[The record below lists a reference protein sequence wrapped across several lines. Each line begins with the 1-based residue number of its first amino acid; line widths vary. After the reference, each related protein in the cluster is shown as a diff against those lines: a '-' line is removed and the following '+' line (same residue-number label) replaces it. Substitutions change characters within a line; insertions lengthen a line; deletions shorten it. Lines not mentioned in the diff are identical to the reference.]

1 MKKLAHFIHSNSKFW
16 FSLLVCVF
24 ISACSPS
31 AKFTPLP
38 KDSVILAFGDSLTAG
53 YGTTPEN
60 SYPIVLAQLSGYPVV
75 NAGISGE
82 TTQQGLARFSNTLDQ
97 IQPKLVILMEGAN
110 DILQNKDLGQ
120 AKQNLNA
127 MIHEAKSRNI
137 QILLVAVPAK
147 SLSLS
152 GANFYPELATENK
165 LILDDDT
172 LAKLLKSPELKSDF
186 VHFNQQGYHVMA
198 ERFYA
203 ILKEH
208 GAFN

>member
-1 MKKLAHFIHSNSKFW
+1 MKTWTMIIHS
-16 FSLLVCVF
+16 SLKIVLSILICIL
-24 ISACSPS
+24 ISACNNST
-31 AKFTPLP
+31 KFTPLAP
-38 KDSVILAFGDSLTAG
+38 NSIILAFGDSLTAG

-60 SYPIVLAQLSGYPVV
+60 SYPSVLAQLSGHPVI

-82 TTQQGLARFSNTLDQ
+82 TTEQGLTRFATTLDEV
-97 IQPKLVILMEGAN
+97 QPQLVILMEGAN
-110 DILQNKDLGQ
+110 DILQNKDLDQ

-152 GANFYPELATENK
+152 GANFYPELAAENK

-172 LAKLLKSPELKSDF
+172 IAKLLKSPELKSDF

-203 ILKEH
+203 LLKNH
-208 GAFN
+208 GALN

>member
-1 MKKLAHFIHSNSKFW
+1 MKTLTDFIHSTNKFW
-16 FSLLVCVF
+16 LSILICTF

-31 AKFTPLP
+31 TKFTPLP
-38 KDSVILAFGDSLTAG
+38 KGSIILAFGDSLTAG

-60 SYPIVLAQLSGYPVV
+60 SYPMVLAQLSGHPVV

-82 TTQQGLARFSNTLDQ
+82 TTGQGLARFSNTLDQ
-97 IQPKLVILMEGAN
+97 VHPKLVILMEGAN
-110 DILQNKDLGQ
+110 DILQNKDLSQ
-120 AKQNLNA
+120 AKRNLTA

-147 SLSLS
+147 ILSLS
-152 GANFYPELATENK
+152 GANFYPELAAENK
-165 LILDDDT
+165 LILDNDT

-186 VHFNQQGYHVMA
+186 VHFNQQGYHLMA
-198 ERFYA
+198 ERFYVL
-203 ILKEH
+203 LKKH

>member
-1 MKKLAHFIHSNSKFW
+1 MKTLINLIHSNRKFW
-16 FSLLVCVF
+16 LSILICSL

-38 KDSVILAFGDSLTAG
+38 KGSIILAFGDSLTAG

-60 SYPIVLAQLSGYPVV
+60 SYPMVLAQLSGHPVV

-82 TTQQGLARFSNTLDQ
+82 TTGQGLARFSNTLDQ

-110 DILQNKDLGQ
+110 DILQNKNLEQ

-152 GANFYPELATENK
+152 GANFYPELAAENK

-203 ILKEH
+203 VLKEH